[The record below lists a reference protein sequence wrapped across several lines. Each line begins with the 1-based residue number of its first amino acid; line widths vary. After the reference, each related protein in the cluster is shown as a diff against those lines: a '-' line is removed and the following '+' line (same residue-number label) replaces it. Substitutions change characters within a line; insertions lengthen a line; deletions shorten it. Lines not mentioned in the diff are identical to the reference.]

1 MRLWTNFKPI
11 ILGGKLMNVH
21 KQVVAAILAMT
32 LTFYGCGGG
41 TLVKPVVPVAAPVFN
56 PLQQDLQKSY
66 LELFRLAPKL
76 EYTSQQINEMRDYL
90 NKAQDYCTGEFK
102 KRGEQYDSELRQAE
116 QQLTAKSATLSDK
129 DRQEMHC
136 NIQNLR
142 ILKSQTGLL
151 SQHAIP
157 TAYENKKAKLDLI
170 QNWPGD
176 LKQIHQEI
184 ADGSYKNRRWGNVRD
199 IGFRDIAPGQ
209 KDDIKTGEEAIKQ
222 MKEQG
227 LIPPELADKA
237 VVDYVDQVALRVAK
251 HSDLQVPLH
260 VTVLDSKE
268 INAFALPGGFLYVE
282 KGLLDA
288 VDDEAELAGVMG
300 HEIGHVCAR
309 HGHKLMVRSTIA
321 SIFFQAAEMAAV
333 IFTGGAAGIGAYY
346 ALQYGFYGLG
356 MLLDLRLLGVS
367 REFELQADQLGI
379 DYAWNSGYDPSGFVR
394 FFDKMATKEG
404 YVNGMSWF
412 YDHPPFYQRMLD
424 AEREIMFLPPK
435 KDLTVNTPQFKTMHS
450 ELVAFNEKVKKEK
463 GPQFNPL
470 APLPGCTAPKKEE
483 YKPGEP
489 IENLCSLPAS
499 LGSTSK

>member
-1 MRLWTNFKPI
+1 MRLYRRT
-11 ILGGKLMNVH
+11 
-21 KQVVAAILAMT
+21 VAAVLALA
-32 LTFYGCGGG
+32 LTYYGCGGAG
-41 TLVKPVVPVAAPVFN
+41 MTVKPAMPFTASVFN
-56 PLQQDLQKSY
+56 PLQQDLHKSY
-66 LELFRLAPKL
+66 LDLFRLAPKL
-76 EYTSQQINEMRDYL
+76 EYSSQQTDYMRDYL
-90 NKAQDYCTGEFK
+90 NKAQDYCVGEFK
-102 KRGEQYDSELRQAE
+102 KRSDQYDSEYRQAE
-116 QQLTAKSATLSDK
+116 QQLKEKTANLSDK
-129 DRQEMHC
+129 QRQEMHC

-142 ILKSQTGLL
+142 ILQSQTGLL
-151 SQHAIP
+151 AGHAIP
-157 TAYENKKAKLDLI
+157 TAYENEKAKLDLI

-184 ADGSYKNRRWGNVRD
+184 ADGSYKTRRWGNVQD

-209 KDDIKTGEEAIKQ
+209 KNDVKLGEEAIRQ

-227 LIPPELADKA
+227 LIPPEVADKS
-237 VVDYVDQVALRVAK
+237 VVDYVDQVAFKVAK

-282 KGLLDA
+282 KGLLNA
-288 VDDEAELAGVMG
+288 VDDEAELAGVIG

-309 HGHKLMVRSTIA
+309 HGHKLMVRSEIA
-321 SIFFQAAEMAAV
+321 SLFFQAAEMAAV
-333 IFTGGAAGIGAYY
+333 IFTGGVGGIGTYY

-379 DYAWNSGYDPSGFVR
+379 DYSWNAGYDPSGFIR

-412 YDHPPFYQRMLD
+412 YDHPPFYERMLD

-435 KDLTVNTPQFKTMHS
+435 KDLITNTPQFTKMHT
-450 ELVAFNEKVKKEK
+450 ELVAYDQKVKKEK
-463 GPQFNPL
+463 GPLFNPL
-470 APLPGCTAPKKEE
+470 APAPGCPAPNKME
-483 YKPGEP
+483 YKAGEP
-489 IENLCSLPAS
+489 IENLCSLPV
-499 LGSTSK
+499 GHTQTSSAK